1 MPTIVKH
8 VDKKSGTT
16 RVYESTSHYDP
27 VTKQSRP
34 KRKYLGT
41 LDPETGELIPSSG
54 RKGRTPSR
62 KNVPTSDEASEL
74 AKQVERLQKAAAG
87 KDEEIL
93 SLKNEVCRLKSVIKV
108 YRKVCEAISAD
119 LGKAPSVH
127 EQD

>member
-1 MPTIVKH
+1 MPTIV
-8 VDKKSGTT
+8 
-16 RVYESTSHYDP
+16 VYESTSHYDP

-62 KNVPTSDEASEL
+62 KNVPTSDDASEL

-93 SLKNEVCRLKSVIKV
+93 SLKNEVRRLKSVIRA

-119 LGKAPSVH
+119 LGKAPVCH
-127 EQD
+127 D

>member
-41 LDPETGELIPSSG
+41 LDPETGELIPSIKRPQGQDSF
-54 RKGRTPSR
+54 T
-62 KNVPTSDEASEL
+62 
-74 AKQVERLQKAAAG
+74 QKC
-87 KDEEIL
+87 
-93 SLKNEVCRLKSVIKV
+93 SHFR
-108 YRKVCEAISAD
+108 
-119 LGKAPSVH
+119 
-127 EQD
+127 

>member
-54 RKGRTPSR
+54 R
-62 KNVPTSDEASEL
+62 NSEL

-87 KDEEIL
+87 KDEEII
-93 SLKNEVCRLKSVIKV
+93 SLKNEVRRLKSVIRA

-119 LGKAPSVH
+119 LGKAPVCH
-127 EQD
+127 D

>member
-34 KRKYLGT
+34 MRKYLGT

-62 KNVPTSDEASEL
+62 KNVPTSRGCRRL
-74 AKQVERLQKAAAG
+74 LQVKTRKSFRSRMKSAG
-87 KDEEIL
+87 
-93 SLKNEVCRLKSVIKV
+93 
-108 YRKVCEAISAD
+108 
-119 LGKAPSVH
+119 
-127 EQD
+127 

>member
-16 RVYESTSHYDP
+16 RV
-27 VTKQSRP
+27 
-34 KRKYLGT
+34 
-41 LDPETGELIPSSG
+41 SSG

-62 KNVPTSDEASEL
+62 KNVPTSDDASEL

>member
-62 KNVPTSDEASEL
+62 KNVPTS
-74 AKQVERLQKAAAG
+74 QKAAAG
-87 KDEEIL
+87 KDEEII
-93 SLKNEVCRLKSVIKV
+93 SLKNEVRRLKSVIRA

-119 LGKAPSVH
+119 LGKAPVCH
-127 EQD
+127 D

>member
-16 RVYESTSHYDP
+16 RVYDSTSHYDS

-74 AKQVERLQKAAAG
+74 VKQVERLQKAAAG

>member
-16 RVYESTSHYDP
+16 RVYESTSHYDS

-74 AKQVERLQKAAAG
+74 VKQVERLQKAAAG

>member
-16 RVYESTSHYDP
+16 RVYESTSHYDS
-27 VTKQSRP
+27 VTKQYRP

-74 AKQVERLQKAAAG
+74 VKQVERLQKAAAG

>member
-8 VDKKSGTT
+8 VDKKSATS
-16 RVYESTSHYDP
+16 RADESTSHNDT

-34 KRKYLGT
+34 KRKYIGT

-74 AKQVERLQKAAAG
+74 VKQVERLQKAAAG

>member
-16 RVYESTSHYDP
+16 RVYESTSHYDS

-74 AKQVERLQKAAAG
+74 AKQVEKLQKAGAR

>member
-16 RVYESTSHYDP
+16 RVYESTSHY
-27 VTKQSRP
+27 
-34 KRKYLGT
+34 
-41 LDPETGELIPSSG
+41 E
-54 RKGRTPSR
+54 R
-62 KNVPTSDEASEL
+62 KNVPTSDDASEL

-93 SLKNEVCRLKSVIKV
+93 SLKNEVRRLKSVIRA

-119 LGKAPSVH
+119 LGKAPVCH
-127 EQD
+127 D